1 MSNRRWPGLLI
12 ATLITLL
19 GPEVSEACETTNGF
33 WSTNSSVR
41 IEVYDNPP
49 PAVMQGIRDG
59 AQQWNASTCN
69 RSGYDFPKFLVDGS
83 GGFAEA
89 RLTVRYIRDLSTRT
103 NESTGSTVCALIDL
117 GPNSVM
123 QLFTQFRKPNGTI
136 LNCPRFASEIADVF
150 AHELGHYLGLGHPL
164 CSGGNFIMGPAGYF
178 INAGNAI
185 WDTNRH
191 VQRSECDKAEAVN
204 TTRREVY
211 EQMGGRPE
219 HDGPLHDSP
228 EGGGGH
234 TGGMG
239 GGGGPSCYWHCRET
253 TKTGLSCDLYC

>member
-1 MSNRRWPGLLI
+1 MRSDRFI
-12 ATLITLL
+12 ALVIFVWAFLASSSAVL
-19 GPEVSEACETTNGF
+19 ACVVANGF
-33 WSTNSSVR
+33 WTTNSSVR

-49 PAVMQGIRDG
+49 PAVIQGIRDG

-69 RSGYDFPKFLVDGS
+69 SSGYDFPKFLTDGA
-83 GGFAEA
+83 GGLAED
-89 RLTVRYIRDLSTRT
+89 RLAIRYVRGISPRT
-103 NESTGSTVCALIDL
+103 NESTGNTVCALANLSDTSEIRL
-117 GPNSVM
+117 YS
-123 QLFTQFRKPNGTI
+123 QFQRLNGTI